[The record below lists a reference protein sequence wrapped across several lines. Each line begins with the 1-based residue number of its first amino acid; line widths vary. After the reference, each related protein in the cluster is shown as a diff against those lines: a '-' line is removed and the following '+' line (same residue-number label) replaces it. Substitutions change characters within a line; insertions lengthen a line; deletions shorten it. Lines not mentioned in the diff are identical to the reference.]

1 MSDPTRLEMALAAMF
16 SAYMSYQGDDN
27 KLTKEQFLKLVKNEL
42 PLLSQ
47 VRENIVL
54 INCK

>member
-1 MSDPTRLEMALAAMF
+1 MALAAMF

-54 INCK
+54 NNCKWSQ